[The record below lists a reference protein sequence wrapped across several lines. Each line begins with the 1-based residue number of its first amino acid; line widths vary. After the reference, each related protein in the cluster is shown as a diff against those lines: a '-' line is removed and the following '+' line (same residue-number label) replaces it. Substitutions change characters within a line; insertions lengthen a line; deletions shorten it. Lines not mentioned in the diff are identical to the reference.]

1 MNDFETSPEIKEAIR
16 ARLNEGVV
24 VLYSL
29 PIARESIVLR
39 CVTAKGRE
47 PEEGD
52 CFNVEFRDAK
62 TNELL
67 EVLEEEG
74 ARRFKSSTIM
84 SVMDEL
90 AEDYLRTSATRW
102 EMYVNQSGR
111 CSPDE
116 ISRGAATSG
125 NVEQVVI
132 RGLPR

>member
-1 MNDFETSPEIKEAIR
+1 MKESSSFTLADSQR
-16 ARLNEGVV
+16 KHRFALCYGER
-24 VLYSL
+24 S
-29 PIARESIVLR
+29 R
-39 CVTAKGRE
+39 TGRR
-47 PEEGD
+47 D

-102 EMYVNQSGR
+102 KCTSIRAADAVPMKSAG
-111 CSPDE
+111 
-116 ISRGAATSG
+116 GAATSG

>member
-84 SVMDEL
+84 SVMD
-90 AEDYLRTSATRW
+90 
-102 EMYVNQSGR
+102 MK
-111 CSPDE
+111 
-116 ISRGAATSG
+116 
-125 NVEQVVI
+125 
-132 RGLPR
+132 